1 MRLIPR
7 SEKAIAWTISVVLL
21 LIAVVLVGLL
31 VVRGG
36 LDDGDQLGTSQG
48 FEARARPT
56 ADLGTSRWPEYG
68 YDAQRTRA
76 NPDLQLPPPYRR
88 LWKRDLGSLLE
99 FPPVIQDGRIFIGT
113 NKRKAF
119 ALDAQTGRVVWRR
132 KLTGRSAASP
142 AIAGNLVL
150 FTTIN
155 GYVEAMHQD
164 DSQIAWRRDVGSST
178 ESSPLVIGGRAY
190 VGTLGGLILCMD
202 IRTGKL
208 IWTARATG
216 EVKSSLTRSGKQVV
230 VGDYGGRITA
240 FSARNGR
247 IKWRTTSPGRF
258 LGGSGTFYANPAAAY
273 GRIYA
278 SNVNRRI
285 LALDADDGSI
295 AWVRVV
301 GDWAY
306 SSPAVSD
313 ETVYVGSYDKKL
325 YALSAVTGGVRWTF
339 DAGERIAGS
348 PTVIGD
354 LVWFSTIA
362 RIPRNGRTYALN
374 ARTGRKVFTFPDGRY
389 TPATGIDG
397 LLVLTGV
404 RTLYGMKPTP

>member
-1 MRLIPR
+1 MLPR
-7 SEKAIAWTISVVLL
+7 SERALAWTISVVLG
-21 LIAVVLVGLL
+21 LIALALIGYVFVT
-31 VVRGG
+31 GG

-48 FEARARPT
+48 FEASARPSGE
-56 ADLGTSRWPEYG
+56 LGSDRWPEYG
-68 YDAQRTRA
+68 YDAERTRA
-76 NPDLQLPPPYRR
+76 NPVLQLPPPYRQA
-88 LWKRDLGSLLE
+88 WKRDLESLLE
-99 FPPVIQDGRIFIGT
+99 FPPAINGGRIFIGT

-119 ALDAQTGRVVWRR
+119 ALDAQTGRIIWRR

-142 AIAGNLVL
+142 AIAGDLVL

-164 DSQIAWRRDVGSST
+164 DSQIAWRRDVGTST
-178 ESSPLVIGGRAY
+178 ESSPLVIGNRVY
-190 VGTLGGLILCMD
+190 VGTLGGLILCMNA
-202 IRTGKL
+202 RTGKL

-216 EVKSSLTRSGKQVV
+216 EVKSSLARAGRLVV

-240 FSARNGR
+240 FSARTGR
-247 IKWRTTSPGRF
+247 IRWRTTSPGRF
-258 LGGSGTFYANPAAAY
+258 FAGSGTFYGNPAVAY
-273 GRIYA
+273 GRVYA

-285 LALDADDGSI
+285 ISLDAETGDL

-306 SSPAVSD
+306 SSPAVHD
-313 ETVYVGSYDKKL
+313 ETVYVGSYDQKL
-325 YALSAVTGGVRWTF
+325 YALSAVTGGVRWTY
-339 DAGERIAGS
+339 DAGERIGGS
-348 PTVIGD
+348 ATVIGD

-362 RIPRNGRTYALN
+362 KRPRDGRTYALD
-374 ARTGRKVFTFPDGRY
+374 AKTGTRVFTFPDGRY

-404 RTLYGMKPTP
+404 RTLYGMKPVR

>member
-7 SEKAIAWTISVVLL
+7 SEKALAGAVSVVFLV
-21 LIAVVLVGLL
+21 IALALVGLL
-31 VVRGG
+31 LVSGG
-36 LDDGDQLGTSQG
+36 LDDGDQLGTSAG
-48 FEARARPT
+48 FEAAAGPSVDVG
-56 ADLGTSRWPEYG
+56 AAEWPQYG
-68 YDAQRTRA
+68 YNAERTRA
-76 NPDLQLPPPYRR
+76 NPALDLAPPYDR
-88 LWKRDLGSLLE
+88 LWTRDLGSLLE
-99 FPPVIQDGRIFIGT
+99 FPPVIAGDRIFVGT

-119 ALDAQTGRVVWRR
+119 ALDAATGRVIWRR
-132 KLTGRSAASP
+132 RLTGRSAASP
-142 AIAGNLVL
+142 AIAGDLVL

-164 DSQIAWRRDVGSST
+164 DSQIAWRRDVGAST
-178 ESSPLVIGGRAY
+178 ESSPLIIGDRAY

-202 IRTGKL
+202 VKTGRL

-216 EVKSSLTRSGKQVV
+216 EVKSSLTRYGDHVIA
-230 VGDYGGRITA
+230 GDYSGRLTS
-240 FSARNGR
+240 FSAKTGR

-258 LGGSGTFYANPAAAY
+258 IGGAGAFYGNPAVAY

-285 LALDADDGSI
+285 LSINARDGSV

-313 ETVYVGSYDKKL
+313 ETVYVGSYDQRL
-325 YALSAVTGGVRWTF
+325 YALDAVTGGVRWTF
-339 DAGERIAGS
+339 PAGERIAGS
-348 PTVIGD
+348 ATVIGG

-362 RIPRNGRTYALN
+362 RTPRDGRTFALD
-374 ARTGRKVFTFPDGRY
+374 AATGEKVFAFPDGRY
-389 TPATGIDG
+389 TPAVGING

-404 RTLYGMKPTP
+404 RTLYGLKPAR